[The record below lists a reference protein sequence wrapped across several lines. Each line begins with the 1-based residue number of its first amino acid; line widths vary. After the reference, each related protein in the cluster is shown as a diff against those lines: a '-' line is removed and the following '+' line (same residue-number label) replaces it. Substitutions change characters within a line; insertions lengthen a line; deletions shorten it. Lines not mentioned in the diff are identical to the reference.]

1 MSVRTMLEE
10 MKMRAFDSTYDEHIR
25 EEYAGWAEENYK
37 EEEGEYAEAMRTLS
51 KVLSADQMD
60 KLKTMEANYLKNREY
75 AAHYGF
81 EAGLYSGFSQFF
93 AGTDAS
99 EIGLESSLM
108 KSLMEMPGMKRHID
122 FHERNSD
129 NLKLGEELDA
139 VMSEENQEHLVSVE
153 CAWGQRIHSAACHAF
168 YCGYRA
174 ALQIIDTINPLGSIG
189 MIQNTL
195 LLEYKLGY
203 INSYEQFERACER
216 TA

>member
-10 MKMRAFDSTYDEHIR
+10 MKKRAFDSAYDEYIQ

-37 EEEGEYAEAMRTLS
+37 EEEGEYAEAMRSLP
-51 KVLSADQMD
+51 KVLSAEQMD
-60 KLKTMEANYLKNREY
+60 KLKTMEANYQKNCEY
-75 AAHYGF
+75 AARYGF

-99 EIGLESSLM
+99 ESGLESSLM
-108 KSLMEMPGMKRHID
+108 KSLMEMPGMTRHID

-139 VMSEENQEHLVSVE
+139 GLSEDSQEHLVSVE

-174 ALQIIDTINPLGSIG
+174 ALQIIDTSHPLDAME

-203 INSYEQFERACER
+203 INSYEQVEQHRR
-216 TA
+216 KTA